1 MLKQRRIQFIQKTTN
16 NMEIYKNSK
25 YRVTFTAEKNKPNDG
40 NEKKKMNHQLIKILR
55 ELIITKLKQLKMKIH
70 LWMNY
75 QNFKIIIII
84 LLNLISKLKE
94 NKLVYDYEKRN
105 NEDLKNKNFSRNNLN
120 QMKYRKKLK
129 N

>member
-1 MLKQRRIQFIQKTTN
+1 
-16 NMEIYKNSK
+16 
-25 YRVTFTAEKNKPNDG
+25 
-40 NEKKKMNHQLIKILR
+40 
-55 ELIITKLKQLKMKIH
+55 
-70 LWMNY
+70 MNY

-120 QMKYRKKLK
+120 QMKYRK
-129 N
+129 NQV